1 MNGGRHELFNGWL
14 VDVIHDSPSKLG
26 RPNAYRPEIE
36 ILGRSKWFKNADD
49 ERRFE
54 MRSTSGGSS
63 YGELLERIK

>member
-14 VDVIHDSPSKLG
+14 DDVIHEDLLRNWGGLMP
-26 RPNAYRPEIE
+26 RPEIE

-54 MRSTSGGSS
+54 MRSTSGRYS
-63 YGELLERIK
+63 YGKFLNV